1 MIFLYTFFTEVFGL
15 RKCCRNNM
23 VLTESD
29 NSNTSII
36 CSPNSNQ
43 EKSFQ
48 IFKNDEVSN
57 SIITLVLQLIVYEIG
72 IVITKAFRF
81 DN

>member
-23 VLTESD
+23 ILTESD
-29 NSNTSII
+29 NSNTTII
-36 CSPNSNQ
+36 CSPNSNL

-48 IFKNDEVSN
+48 IFKNDEVLN
-57 SIITLVLQLIVYEIG
+57 SIITFVFHLLLNQLFIWYYNNED
-72 IVITKAFRF
+72 FLL
-81 DN
+81 